1 MTCVSNVGTFRIAI
15 VLMALLALIMPAVCQ
30 DLSGRWQADVGGGF
44 YYMRQMGN
52 QLFWLGEQ
60 RDSNPDWCNI
70 AQGSINGD
78 IINLKWADVPKGNTM
93 NGGELVLQIVSPDE
107 LKIINMNRGGFGA
120 NSFRRA

>member
-1 MTCVSNVGTFRIAI
+1 
-15 VLMALLALIMPAVCQ
+15 MALSALIMPAVCQ

-60 RDSNPDWCNI
+60 RNSNPDWCNI

-93 NGGELVLQIVSPDE
+93 NGGELVLQIISPDE

-120 NSFRRA
+120 NSFRRV